1 MTQDELKKA
10 VGWAALQYVQPGT
23 IVGVGTGSTAA
34 HFINAL
40 GTMKGQIEGAVSS
53 SDASTEKLKSLGI
66 HVFDLNEVDSLGI
79 YVDGADEIN
88 GHMQM
93 IKGGGAALTRE
104 KSLLRLRKNLSVL
117 QTLPSRLIFWA
128 NSRCQ

>member
-1 MTQDELKKA
+1 
-10 VGWAALQYVQPGT
+10 
-23 IVGVGTGSTAA
+23 
-34 HFINAL
+34 
-40 GTMKGQIEGAVSS
+40 MKGQIEGAVSS

-88 GHMQM
+88 YHMQM

-104 KSLLRLRKNLSVL
+104 KSLLRLQKNLSVL
-117 QTLPSRLIFWA
+117 QTLPSRLIFWV

>member
-10 VGWAALQYVQPGT
+10 VGWAAFQYVQPGT

-34 HFINAL
+34 HFIDAL